1 MKRDALFCYDIELPI
16 DFIPKPMDGEVESF
30 ELKNLTWVLNKL
42 VEGGSNGYKPNC
54 NIVII
59 DFLIRLVKEHV
70 MAAVIF
76 DHLQNLQINLISGS
90 LYISKGIILGS
101 WVSLNII
108 LVIWM
113 LHIIIDH
120 RNVQYWK
127 NKPDASYCVLS

>member
-1 MKRDALFCYDIELPI
+1 MKRDALFCYDIELPN
-16 DFIPKPMDGEVESF
+16 DLIPKPMDGEVESF

-70 MAAVIF
+70 MAAATF

-90 LYISKGIILGS
+90 LYISKGLILGS
-101 WVSLNII
+101 
-108 LVIWM
+108 
-113 LHIIIDH
+113 
-120 RNVQYWK
+120 
-127 NKPDASYCVLS
+127 

>member
-1 MKRDALFCYDIELPI
+1 
-16 DFIPKPMDGEVESF
+16 MDGEVESF

-70 MAAVIF
+70 MAAATF

-90 LYISKGIILGS
+90 LYISKGLILGS
-101 WVSLNII
+101 
-108 LVIWM
+108 
-113 LHIIIDH
+113 
-120 RNVQYWK
+120 
-127 NKPDASYCVLS
+127 